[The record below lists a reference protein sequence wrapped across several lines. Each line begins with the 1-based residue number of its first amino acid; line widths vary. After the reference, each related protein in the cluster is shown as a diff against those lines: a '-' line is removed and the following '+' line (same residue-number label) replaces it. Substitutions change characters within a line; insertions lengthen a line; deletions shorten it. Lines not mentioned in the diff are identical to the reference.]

1 MKIHM
6 KITSW
11 LFVVMVLAI
20 FVSAGVVIFLKPAA
34 QASTETK
41 TPAPSKPATVTAE
54 SCCHSGEHDQCCPHA
69 LATGSRAC
77 CAGGETEQC
86 CTGKPGEC
94 CCKDKEQAKD
104 THLPRLELL
113 DNPLVF
119 VRAEK
124 KPLGGGK
131 ASAPETKTL
140 ADELR
145 RALLNH
151 QRGLKDAYVC
161 CTVPG
166 CVFCQTASDS
176 CPCGTNLRKGEA
188 VCPECWGGWQAG
200 QGAIPAVRKDDV
212 KIFSKETLKTLYET
226 RAKKFDQALEGGSP
240 EKK

>member
-1 MKIHM
+1 MKIA
-6 KITSW
+6 SW
-11 LFVVMVLAI
+11 LFVAMVLAI
-20 FVSAGVVIFLKPAA
+20 FVSAGLVLFFKPAA
-34 QASTETK
+34 QASTENK
-41 TPAPSKPATVTAE
+41 TSANNKPTNMKPAE
-54 SCCHSGEHDQCCPHA
+54 HCCHAGEPDQCCSDS
-69 LATGSRAC
+69 LAKGSSDC
-77 CAGGETEQC
+77 CAGGQKDQC
-86 CTGKPGEC
+86 CSGKPGKC
-94 CCKDKEQAKD
+94 CCKEGKEEPKAV
-104 THLPRLELL
+104 TSPRLEFLS
-113 DNPLVF
+113 NPLVF
-119 VRAEK
+119 VKAEK
-124 KPLGGGK
+124 KPLGAGK
-131 ASAPETKTL
+131 TSAPETKTL

-176 CPCGTNLRKGEA
+176 CPCGSNLRKGEA

>member
-1 MKIHM
+1 MKIA
-6 KITSW
+6 SW
-11 LFVVMVLAI
+11 LFVAMVLAI
-20 FVSAGVVIFLKPAA
+20 FVSSGLVLFLKPAA
-34 QASTETK
+34 QASTENKSSANNKPSTM
-41 TPAPSKPATVTAE
+41 TPADR
-54 SCCHSGEHDQCCPHA
+54 CCHAGEPEECCADSLTMGTRGGCTGGHKDQCCA
-69 LATGSRAC
+69 
-77 CAGGETEQC
+77 
-86 CTGKPGEC
+86 GKPGKC
-94 CCKDKEQAKD
+94 CCKDNESQEAVAALNL
-104 THLPRLELL
+104 HRLLFPG
-113 DNPLVF
+113 NPLEF

-124 KPLGGGK
+124 KPLAEK

-145 RALLNH
+145 RGLLNH

-166 CVFCQTASDS
+166 CVFCQTASDN
-176 CPCGTNLRKGEA
+176 CPCGSNLRKGEP